1 MKIGSLFSGYGGLD
15 LAVEAIFNAQPAWF
29 CEFDK
34 APSKVLAHH
43 WPDVPNHKDVTQ
55 INWKEVEPVDILT
68 GGSPCQDLSHA
79 GKRAGMTE
87 GTRSNLWVNMREAI
101 ATLQPK
107 YVVWENVLGAL
118 SAKATSDS
126 DLESE
131 EGLLANTGDGHLRA
145 LGRVLGDLTEIGY
158 DARWT
163 TLRASDIGAPHH
175 RARIFLIAWPRVL
188 NTGHDAGRTEHG
200 KQHETPTS
208 RFRKPGESSVPD
220 PGHKPG
226 WWRAANDHATTSTRA
241 NRECEQCRDGV
252 GTSAYPVCG
261 RQCERHGKPAQ
272 SKQSQPY
279 PSEQTLPNPAGGGRD
294 YGQATHHGEAHR
306 EVHTPHHHCDVVAD
320 TGSVRQSTTGGHAV
334 TSASELTRADSS
346 VSPLSNTSSIRQH
359 GRGTAPEQAQGAHS
373 ATDRHSSGI
382 EWGRYAPAVRR
393 WERITRPAPAPTEL
407 NTRGKPRLNAE
418 FAEWLMGLPAGWVT
432 NPDIGL
438 TRSQQLKALG
448 NGVVPPQAA
457 YALQHLL
464 TP

>member
-175 RARIFLIAWPRVL
+175 RARVFLIAWPRVL

-208 RFRKPGESSVPD
+208 RSGKPSKNNVPD
-220 PGHKPG
+220 
-226 WWRAANDHATTSTRA
+226 T
-241 NRECEQCRDGV
+241 
-252 GTSAYPVCG
+252 
-261 RQCERHGKPAQ
+261 
-272 SKQSQPY
+272 
-279 PSEQTLPNPAGGGRD
+279 AGGGRD

-306 EVHTPHHHCDVVAD
+306 EVHPPHHHCDVVAD
-320 TGSVRQSTTGGHAV
+320 TGSNRLQ
-334 TSASELTRADSS
+334 TSGLTCRPAPQIAGDNNSLG
-346 VSPLSNTSSIRQH
+346 PLPDTISIRQH
-359 GRGTAPEQAQGAHS
+359 GRGTTPEQTQGAHS
-373 ATDRHSSGI
+373 ATNRHSSGI

-393 WERITRPAPAPTEL
+393 WERLTRPAPAPTEL

-448 NGVVPPQAA
+448 NGVVPQQAA

>member
-126 DLESE
+126 DLEPE
-131 EGLLANTGDGHLRA
+131 EGLLADAGDGHLRA

-158 DARWT
+158 DARWA

-188 NTGHDAGRTEHG
+188 NPGHNAGRTEHG
-200 KQHETPTS
+200 QQHETPT
-208 RFRKPGESSVPD
+208 RWFRKPSESSVPD
-220 PGHKPG
+220 P
-226 WWRAANDHATTSTRA
+226 
-241 NRECEQCRDGV
+241 
-252 GTSAYPVCG
+252 VCG
-261 RQCERHGKPAQ
+261 GQCERYGKSAQ
-272 SKQSQPY
+272 QEQPQSY

-294 YGQATHHGEAHR
+294 YGQATHHGATNR
-306 EVHTPHHHCDVVAD
+306 EVHPPHHHCHAPTDSISI
-320 TGSVRQSTTGGHAV
+320 GRSTTGGHAV
-334 TSASELTRADSS
+334 TSAPELTRHNSS
-346 VSPLSNTSSIRQH
+346 VGPLPNTSSIRQH
-359 GRGTAPEQAQGAHS
+359 GRGTTPEQTQGAHK

-407 NTRGKPRLNAE
+407 NTRNKPRLNAE
-418 FAEWLMGLPAGWVT
+418 FAEWMMGLPAGWVT
-432 NPDIGL
+432 DPAIGL

-448 NGVVPPQAA
+448 NGVVPAQAA
-457 YALQHLL
+457 YALNHLL
-464 TP
+464 TI

>member
-101 ATLQPK
+101 AALQPK

-163 TLRASDIGAPHH
+163 TLRASDIGAPTTAPESSSSHGPVFPTLDTNPGGGGQLTTTQR
-175 RARIFLIAWPRVL
+175 RAQ
-188 NTGHDAGRTEHG
+188 GRTASVNNAVMELAHLPTPCAG
-200 KQHETPTS
+200 DNVNDTESQHNRNSPSLTQVSKHFPTPQA
-208 RFRKPGESSVPD
+208 V
-220 PGHKPG
+220 
-226 WWRAANDHATTSTRA
+226 
-241 NRECEQCRDGV
+241 DGIM
-252 GTSAYPVCG
+252 G
-261 RQCERHGKPAQ
+261 RPR
-272 SKQSQPY
+272 
-279 PSEQTLPNPAGGGRD
+279 
-294 YGQATHHGEAHR
+294 
-306 EVHTPHHHCDVVAD
+306 
-320 TGSVRQSTTGGHAV
+320 TTGGPDPRKVDTSGVSYAAWV
-334 TSASELTRADSS
+334 SVADVSASKSL
-346 VSPLSNTSSIRQH
+346 
-359 GRGTAPEQAQGAHS
+359 GA
-373 ATDRHSSGI
+373 
-382 EWGRYAPAVRR
+382 RR
-393 WERITRPAPAPTEL
+393 LHQEC
-407 NTRGKPRLNAE
+407 RLRV
-418 FAEWLMGLPAGWVT
+418 L
-432 NPDIGL
+432 
-438 TRSQQLKALG
+438 
-448 NGVVPPQAA
+448 
-457 YALQHLL
+457 
-464 TP
+464 

>member
-101 ATLQPK
+101 AALQPK

-175 RARIFLIAWPRVL
+175 RARIFLIAWPRV
-188 NTGHDAGRTEHG
+188 
-200 KQHETPTS
+200 
-208 RFRKPGESSVPD
+208 PD
-220 PGHKPG
+220 FGHKPG
-226 WWRAANDHATTSTRA
+226 RGRAANDHATTSA
-241 NRECEQCRDGV
+241 GAHRECEQCGDGA
-252 GTSAYPVCG
+252 GPSACPVCG

-272 SKQSQPY
+272 QKQSQPD
-279 PSEQTLPNPAGGGRD
+279 PSEQTLPDTDSIRLQTLGRYAVPSAPQITWDNSSIGPLPNPG
-294 YGQATHHGEAHR
+294 
-306 EVHTPHHHCDVVAD
+306 
-320 TGSVRQSTTGGHAV
+320 
-334 TSASELTRADSS
+334 
-346 VSPLSNTSSIRQH
+346 SIRQH

-382 EWGRYAPAVRR
+382 EWGKYAPAVRR
-393 WERITRPAPAPTEL
+393 WERLTRPAPAPTEL